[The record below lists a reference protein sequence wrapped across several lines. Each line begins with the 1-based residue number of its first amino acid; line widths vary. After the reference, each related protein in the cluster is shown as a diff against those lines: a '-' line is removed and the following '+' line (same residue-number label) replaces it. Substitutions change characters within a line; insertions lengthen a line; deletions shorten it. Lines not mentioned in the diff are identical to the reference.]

1 MADQNQETI
10 EIMERVNREMSLYGQ
25 LTRET
30 ADAYNDAKVGIK
42 GFSEA
47 TRQAGGAIGKLGQ
60 AGMQAASAMY
70 EGKKGAAAFNSSV
83 DSMAESAQMA
93 GAALALLI
101 PGGPAIK
108 LLIAGVTAAA
118 TAYAKYTKAAN
129 EMSDGLYMGYQKLS
143 KAGAAASDG
152 LTGVYKDLT
161 KLGMGMQDLDSYV
174 KVIGENSKDL
184 AMFGGTVF
192 QGKKQFVE
200 MGAAMQDSR
209 KSLMALGMS
218 QEDIAAG
225 GMKYIA
231 LQNRIGQAQG
241 KTTAELAD
249 GAKKYLVEMD
259 GLSKLTGQ
267 SRQEMEAQ
275 MEAARSEQRFRAKL
289 DEMRA
294 NGQTKQAD
302 ELEKANLL
310 ISSRSKEAGQAFRDL
325 STGMVT
331 TEAAQKGLLG
341 SNAEL
346 LKQSQRIAA
355 GQATAA
361 EGATIALNAQA
372 KVAKDNRSLALAGAF
387 NDTFMDYAQ
396 SSEAANFA
404 AKDFT
409 KSLAEIK
416 KEQAGQMAAAKGGG
430 DALLAA
436 QVSLRDEQIKATK
449 AAQDFVFKGTVP
461 ATENMIALAK
471 ATGAAAEGLN
481 KLINGG
487 KNAESAVPNA
497 PTAAEMDKAKSQVAQ
512 LLKDRNAGKVSTAD
526 ISKGGGASFDP
537 NTGEVIIDGAR
548 AQGGDVK
555 KGSTYL
561 VGEKGPEIFVPS
573 MAGDIIPN
581 DMTATAAGASADK
594 ATQIEDAVKSIIA
607 DTKKLEKITD
617 SDTIRVAKFSD
628 LQKKFLEI
636 KTTMLQEQLAD
647 MEEQNKDSEE
657 ITEAVKRL
665 EKLTTGDLQRSQ
677 KYSDVQKKFFDLKTS
692 ILTNQLKEL
701 SVGSMTTANAQ
712 EGTTASTGTT
722 GAASTTAQAN
732 TPAPSSG
739 TGLKAPQVSA
749 PSSGAGGAMSQSDL
763 AGLGLKIK
771 AGDVQAEGA
780 GISPKIIG
788 LAEQVQANMPGFA
801 YFSGF
806 NDKFHQEKS
815 PSSFHTKGQAM
826 DFALNK
832 APTPKEGQ
840 EIVNWLKDMGASY
853 AIDEYNNPSSKATA
867 GHIHAQIAGYADGG
881 IAEEPQIAM
890 VAEKGPE
897 AMIPLKNGAIPV
909 EGFSEAVNSLRVMQ
923 DRMSEMVAGM
933 AEMLREQR
941 TGNDSLQKIYQV
953 SAN

>member
-1 MADQNQETI
+1 MADQNQEMI
-10 EIMERVNREMSLYGQ
+10 EIMERVNRELSLYGQ
-25 LTRET
+25 LTKET

-192 QGKKQFVE
+192 QGRKQFVE
-200 MGAAMQDSR
+200 MGAAMQENR

-218 QEDIAAG
+218 QEDIAQG

-259 GLSKLTGQ
+259 GLAKLTGQ
-267 SRQEMEAQ
+267 SRQEMEQQ

-294 NGQTKQAD
+294 NGQKAQAD

-341 SNAEL
+341 SNGEL
-346 LKQSQRIAA
+346 MKQSQRIAA
-355 GQATAA
+355 GQASAA
-361 EGATIALNAQA
+361 EGATIALRAQE
-372 KVAKDNRSLALAGAF
+372 KVAKDQRSLALAGAF

-396 SSEAANFA
+396 SSEAGNFA

-409 KSLAEIK
+409 KTLAELK
-416 KEQAGQMAAAKGGG
+416 KEQKEQMAAAKGGG

-436 QVSLRDEQIKATK
+436 QVSLRDEQIKAAR
-449 AAQDFVFKGTVP
+449 AAQDFVLRGTVP
-461 ATENMIALAK
+461 ATESMIALAK
-471 ATGAAAEGLN
+471 ATGAATEGLN
-481 KLINGG
+481 TLINGG
-487 KNAESAVPNA
+487 KKAESAIPNA
-497 PTAAEMDKAKSQVAQ
+497 PTEAELVKAKSQVAQ

-548 AQGGDVK
+548 AKGGPVD
-555 KGSTYL
+555 KGKAYL
-561 VGEKGPEIFVPS
+561 VGENGPELFMPKMS
-573 MAGDIIPN
+573 GDIIP
-581 DMTATAAGASADK
+581 DGMAGVTSSASADK
-594 ATQIEDAVKSIIA
+594 AMQIEDAVKSIIA
-607 DTKKLEKITD
+607 DTKRLEKITD

-628 LQKKFLEI
+628 LQKKFLDI
-636 KTTMLQEQLAD
+636 KTTMLQDQLAD

-657 ITEAVKRL
+657 IAEAVKRL
-665 EKLTTGDLQRSQ
+665 EKLTTGDLQRTQ
-677 KYSDVQKKFFDLKTS
+677 KYSEVQKKFFDLKTS
-692 ILTNQLKEL
+692 ILNDQLRDL
-701 SVGSMTTANAQ
+701 STGSTTTSSATQANA
-712 EGTTASTGTT
+712 A
-722 GAASTTAQAN
+722 
-732 TPAPSSG
+732 PAPSSG
-739 TGLKAPQVSA
+739 TGLKAPSVSA

-780 GISPKIIG
+780 GISPKIIS
-788 LAEQVQANMPGFA
+788 LAEQVQANMPDFA

-826 DFALNK
+826 DFALSR
-832 APTPKEGQ
+832 APSKKEGQ

-909 EGFSEAVNSLRVMQ
+909 EGFAEAVTSLRVMQ
-923 DRMSEMVAGM
+923 DRMSEMVMGM
-933 AEMLREQR
+933 SEMLREQR
-941 TGNDSLQKIYQV
+941 NSNDNLQKIYQV